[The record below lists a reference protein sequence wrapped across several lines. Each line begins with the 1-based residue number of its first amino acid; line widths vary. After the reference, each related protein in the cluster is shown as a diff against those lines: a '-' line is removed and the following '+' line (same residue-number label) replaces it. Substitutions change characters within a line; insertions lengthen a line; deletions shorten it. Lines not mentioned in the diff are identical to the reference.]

1 MFKNRLTLVVI
12 AVVLFFSGH
21 LKAQEYSKVRDV
33 KQAEVNFTELAN
45 YYKAHPLQI
54 VKKMPFDED
63 ELEAHRHRHN
73 VNPSEVHMIDRSN
86 RRGTGLSRTTLM
98 PASPAPID
106 SFLATLSNGSAI
118 PPDTHG
124 AVDSQYCVTAIN
136 IGIHIQNRDGSNVFT
151 VGLDAFWASL
161 LPAGT
166 GTFDPRVHY
175 DPFNKRWILVTDAV
189 NGTSFT
195 GSTVL
200 VAVSATSDPTGTWH
214 MYSVSVDGSGASW
227 MDFPNAGF
235 NNRFIAVTGNMF
247 PNSAG
252 GASGSVAYIYDYA
265 RMRAGLSVTPT
276 RVNLTSSFSIAP
288 ALTYDTTVTSLFAL
302 ESWDGAT
309 GTLRLWKI
317 AGPTTAPTMT
327 TVGYP
332 TTTTHWRGNPPG
344 SGGFAKQVDT
354 TVTIESGDD
363 RITSCTYRNNTLWT
377 SFTAFLPATGTI
389 TRSGIMWWQLDTLAN
404 PIQNGIIN
412 DAAGPKYFLYSSIA
426 VNSLN
431 DVLVGYGY
439 LSAAI
444 HPSCG
449 YSLHMHTD
457 PLDSMRAPHVYR
469 SGVAKYYTT
478 FGHGRNRWGDYSNT
492 CVDPRNDIDF
502 WTIQESSAAGTSA
515 NWDTWWANV
524 QFCPKPYAPVFIA
537 MPPVP
542 CPGDSVTYTI
552 DTIPG
557 VTAYF
562 WNVSGTGWVGSST
575 TNTIRVLAGTGV
587 GTILVYATNACGQGE
602 SRIIKITPQVI
613 PSRLSINTINPPCI
627 GGVPPVFSATSF
639 NTTSYSWSAS
649 NNGWSGTSGSTSLT
663 ATMGT
668 GTGMIICTAM
678 NSCGSIVDTIYVNPL
693 PVPVTTFSV
702 TAHTE
707 MTHVGDVITF
717 TGSAPAGS
725 TYTWDFGGGVGVP
738 GTGAGPQTVTWPTI
752 GVKTVVLTVD
762 NAGCNSSSSDMVNVI
777 ANVGVKPIDLKDIEV
792 SIMPNPSEGIFQIVL
807 GKVINKTINIRLID
821 MQGREVL
828 TNQIQAGSL
837 RYTVNAGYLPA
848 GVYSVN
854 LDCDGSEVTKKV
866 TIVR

>member
-1 MFKNRLTLVVI
+1 MFKNRLTLVVT
-12 AVVLFFSGH
+12 AVVLFFSGNI
-21 LKAQEYSKVRDV
+21 KAQEFSKVSDV

-45 YYKAHPLQI
+45 YYKAHPLPF
-54 VKKMPFDED
+54 VKRMPIDED
-63 ELEAHRHRHN
+63 ELEAHRHRHS
-73 VNPSEVHMIDRSN
+73 VDPSQVHLINRADRRS
-86 RRGTGLSRTTLM
+86 GGLARTTLL

-106 SFLATLSNGSAI
+106 SFLATLSSGSSI

-136 IGIHIQNRDGSNVFT
+136 TSIHIQTRSGSNVS
-151 VGLDAFWASL
+151 VISLDGFWASI

-166 GTFDPRVHY
+166 GTFDPRIHY
-175 DPFNKRWILVTDAV
+175 DPYNRRWILITDAV
-189 NGTSFT
+189 NSTGFT
-195 GSTVL
+195 QSTVL
-200 VAVSATSDPTGTWH
+200 VGVSATYDPTGTWH
-214 MYSVSVDGSGASW
+214 LYSVSVDGTGSSW

-235 NNRFIAVTGNMF
+235 NNRFVAVTGNMF

-252 GASGSVAYIYDYA
+252 GASGAVAFIFDYA
-265 RMRAGLSVTPT
+265 RMRAGLTVTPT
-276 RVNLTSSFSIAP
+276 RYNLSSSFAIAP

-309 GTLRLWKI
+309 GKLRLWKI
-317 AGPTTAPTMT
+317 AGPTSAPTMT

-332 TTTTHWRGNPPG
+332 ATTSHWRGNPPG
-344 SGGFAKQVDT
+344 SGGFAKQVGT
-354 TVTIESGDD
+354 TATIESGDD

-377 SFTAFLPATGTI
+377 SHTAFLPATGTI
-389 TRSGIMWWQLDTLAN
+389 TRSGIMWWQVDTLAV
-404 PIQNGIIN
+404 PVQNGIIQ
-412 DAAGPKYFLYSSIA
+412 DANGPKYFVYSSIA

-457 PLDSMRAPHVYR
+457 PLDSMRAPHIYR
-469 SGVAKYYTT
+469 SGVATYNTT
-478 FGHGRNRWGDYSNT
+478 FGGGRNRWGDYSNT

-502 WTIQESSAAGTSA
+502 WTIQESSITGTTA

-524 QFCPKPYAPVFIA
+524 QFCPKPYAPVLSAI
-537 MPPVP
+537 PPAP
-542 CPGDSVTYTI
+542 CPGDTVTYTV

-557 VTAYF
+557 ATSYVWYL
-562 WNVSGTGWVGSST
+562 SGTGWSGSST
-575 TNTIRVLAGTGV
+575 TNSITVVAGTGI
-587 GTILVYATNACGQGE
+587 GTFVVYAYNACGQGE
-602 SRIIKITPQVI
+602 SRVIKITPQTL
-613 PSRLSINTINPPCI
+613 PTRLSINTITPPCI

-639 NTTSYSWSAS
+639 YTTSYSWSAS

-668 GTGMIICTAM
+668 GTGMIICSAN
-678 NSCGSIVDTIYVNPL
+678 NSCGSILDTIYVTPL

-707 MTHVGDVITF
+707 MAHVSDVITF
-717 TGSAPAGS
+717 TGTAPAGS

-738 GTGAGPQTVTWPTI
+738 GTGAGPQAVTWATV

-762 NAGCNSSSSDMVNVI
+762 NGGCNSSSTDMVNVI
-777 ANVGVKPIDLKDIEV
+777 ANVGVKPINIKDIEV
-792 SIMPNPSEGIFQIVL
+792 SVMPNPNKGNFQLVL
-807 GKVINKTINIRLID
+807 GNAVNKTINVRMID
-821 MQGREVL
+821 IQGREVYA
-828 TNQIQAGSL
+828 NQIQPGINKFNVQAE
-837 RYTVNAGYLPA
+837 NLP
-848 GVYSVN
+848 GGIYSVI